1 MAKRKK
7 LNLKKKQNIDTIA
20 VHGGIK
26 PDRLTG
32 AVMTPIYAT
41 STYANSSP
49 GVNLGYEYGRSQNP
63 TREVLEDA
71 LSKLENGSK
80 AYAFA
85 SGLSAQS
92 AVLDLLKP
100 GDHIIAFND
109 LYGGTFRLLNE
120 VKVKSSGL
128 VVSYIDFN
136 SENISKHITKKT
148 KLIWIETP
156 TNPLLKVTDLKKIAN
171 VAKKN
176 KILTVC
182 DNTFATPHNQ
192 RPLEFGID
200 IVNHSTTKYING
212 HSDVI
217 GGALIVDNNKSLQK
231 KISFIQNSVGAVPSP
246 FDCFLILRGIKTLGI
261 RMKRHNENGLKI
273 ARFLK
278 SHGKIKSVI
287 YPGLPSHAQHKIAAK
302 QMNGYGGMIS
312 FIHKGSLAEI
322 KSFMKKLKIFTTA
335 ESLGGVESL
344 IESPAL
350 MTHAYVNSS
359 KVNIPVPENLVRISV
374 GIENIDDLIED
385 LQTALN

>member
-7 LNLKKKQNIDTIA
+7 LNLKKNQNIDTIA

-26 PDRLTG
+26 PDKLTG

-217 GGALIVDNNKSLQK
+217 GGALIVGDNKSLQK

-278 SHGKIKSVI
+278 SHSKIKSVI

-385 LQTALN
+385 LQTALK

>member
-7 LNLKKKQNIDTIA
+7 LNLKKKENIDTIA

-26 PDRLTG
+26 PDKLTG

-41 STYANSSP
+41 STFANSSP

-136 SENISKHITKKT
+136 SESISKHITKKT

-217 GGALIVDNNKSLQK
+217 GGALIVGNNKSLQK

-246 FDCFLILRGIKTLGI
+246 FDCFLVLRGIKTLGI

-273 ARFLK
+273 ARFLR
-278 SHGKIKSVI
+278 SHAKIKSVI
-287 YPGLPSHAQHKIAAK
+287 YPGLPSHAQHKIATK
-302 QMNGYGGMIS
+302 QMNGYGGMVS

>member
-26 PDRLTG
+26 PDKLTG

-100 GDHIIAFND
+100 GDLIIAFND

-217 GGALIVDNNKSLQK
+217 GGALIVGNNKSLQK

>member
-1 MAKRKK
+1 MVKRKK
-7 LNLKKKQNIDTIA
+7 SNIKKNQNIDTIA

-26 PDRLTG
+26 PDKHTG

-49 GVNLGYEYGRSQNP
+49 GINLGYEYGRSQNP

-80 AYAFA
+80 GFAFA

-92 AVLDLLKP
+92 AVLDLLLP

-109 LYGGTFRLLNE
+109 LYGGTFRLINE
-120 VKVKSSGL
+120 IKVKSSGL
-128 VVSYIDFN
+128 KVAYIDFN
-136 SENISKHITKKT
+136 KENIAKHITKKT

-156 TNPLLKVTDLKKIAN
+156 TNPLLKVTDLKKIAKI
-171 VAKKN
+171 AKLN

-192 RPLEFGID
+192 RPLELGID

-212 HSDVI
+212 HSDII
-217 GGALIVDNNKSLQK
+217 GGALIVGNNKSLQK
-231 KISFIQNSVGAVPSP
+231 KLSFVQNSVGAVPSP

-273 ARFLK
+273 AKFLSK
-278 SHGKIKSVI
+278 HKKIKKVI
-287 YPGLPSHAQHKIAAK
+287 YPGLSSHPQHNVSKK
-302 QMNGYGGMIS
+302 QMYGFGGMIS

-322 KSFMKKLKIFTTA
+322 KSFMKKLNIFTIA

-359 KVNIPVPENLVRISV
+359 KQNIPVPENLVRLSV
-374 GIENIDDLIED
+374 GIEGIEDLIED
-385 LQTALN
+385 LNKALS

>member
-26 PDRLTG
+26 PDKLTG

-41 STYANSSP
+41 STFANSSP
-49 GVNLGYEYGRSQNP
+49 GGNLGYEYGRSQNP

-136 SENISKHITKKT
+136 SESISKHITKKT

-217 GGALIVDNNKSLQK
+217 GGALIVGNNKSLQK

-246 FDCFLILRGIKTLGI
+246 FDCFLVLRGIKTLGI

-273 ARFLK
+273 ARFLR
-278 SHGKIKSVI
+278 SHSKIKSVI
-287 YPGLPSHAQHKIAAK
+287 YPGLSSHAQHKIATK
-302 QMNGYGGMIS
+302 QMNGYGGMVS

-359 KVNIPVPENLVRISV
+359 KVNIPIPENLVRISV

>member
-26 PDRLTG
+26 PDKLTG

-217 GGALIVDNNKSLQK
+217 GGALIVGNNKSLQK

-374 GIENIDDLIED
+374 GIENIEDLIED

>member
-26 PDRLTG
+26 PDKLTG

-171 VAKKN
+171 FAKKN

-217 GGALIVDNNKSLQK
+217 GGALIVGNNKSLQK

>member
-7 LNLKKKQNIDTIA
+7 SNLKKQQHIDTIA
-20 VHGGIK
+20 VHGGIR
-26 PDRLTG
+26 PDPLTG

-63 TREVLEDA
+63 TRAVLEEA
-71 LSKLENGSK
+71 LSELENGSK
-80 AYAFA
+80 AFAFA

-92 AVLDLLKP
+92 AILDLLKP
-100 GDHIIAFND
+100 GDHILAFND
-109 LYGGTFRLLNE
+109 LYGGTFRLINE

-128 VVSYIDFN
+128 DVTYIDFN
-136 SENISKHITKKT
+136 KSNLSKFITTKT

-156 TNPLLKVTDLKKIAN
+156 TNPLLKVTDLRKISKIA
-171 VAKKN
+171 KKR

-192 RPLEFGID
+192 KPLEYGID

-212 HSDVI
+212 HSDII
-217 GGALIVDNNKSLQK
+217 GGALIIGNNKSLQK

-246 FDCFLILRGIKTLGI
+246 FDCFLTLRGIKTLGI

-273 ARFLK
+273 AKFLK
-278 SHGKIKSVI
+278 KHKKIKSVI
-287 YPGLPSHAQHKIAAK
+287 YPGLPNHPQYDIAAK
-302 QMNGYGGMIS
+302 QMYGFGGMIS
-312 FIHKGSLAEI
+312 FIHNGSLSEI
-322 KSFMKKLKIFTTA
+322 KSFMKKLKIFTIA

-350 MTHAYVNSS
+350 MTHAYLESS
-359 KVNIPVPENLVRISV
+359 EKNIPIPDNLVRLSV
-374 GIENIDDLIED
+374 GIEDANDLIDDLNN
-385 LQTALN
+385 ALV

>member
-26 PDRLTG
+26 PDKLTG

-136 SENISKHITKKT
+136 TESISKHITKKT

-171 VAKKN
+171 VAKK
-176 KILTVC
+176 IRFLQS
-182 DNTFATPHNQ
+182 ATIH
-192 RPLEFGID
+192 
-200 IVNHSTTKYING
+200 
-212 HSDVI
+212 
-217 GGALIVDNNKSLQK
+217 LQHRIIK
-231 KISFIQNSVGAVPSP
+231 DLLNSV
-246 FDCFLILRGIKTLGI
+246 LI
-261 RMKRHNENGLKI
+261 
-273 ARFLK
+273 
-278 SHGKIKSVI
+278 
-287 YPGLPSHAQHKIAAK
+287 
-302 QMNGYGGMIS
+302 
-312 FIHKGSLAEI
+312 
-322 KSFMKKLKIFTTA
+322 
-335 ESLGGVESL
+335 
-344 IESPAL
+344 
-350 MTHAYVNSS
+350 
-359 KVNIPVPENLVRISV
+359 
-374 GIENIDDLIED
+374 
-385 LQTALN
+385 

>member
-26 PDRLTG
+26 PDKLTG

-41 STYANSSP
+41 STFANSSP

-136 SENISKHITKKT
+136 SESISKHITKKT

-217 GGALIVDNNKSLQK
+217 GGALIVGNNKSLQK

-246 FDCFLILRGIKTLGI
+246 FDCFLVLRGIKTLGI

-273 ARFLK
+273 ARFLR
-278 SHGKIKSVI
+278 SHAKIKSVI
-287 YPGLPSHAQHKIAAK
+287 YPGLPSHAQHKIATK

-359 KVNIPVPENLVRISV
+359 KVNIPVPKNLVRISV

>member
-7 LNLKKKQNIDTIA
+7 FNLKKKQNIDTIA

-92 AVLDLLKP
+92 AVLDLLRP

-136 SENISKHITKKT
+136 SESISKHITKKT

-217 GGALIVDNNKSLQK
+217 GGALIVGNNKSLQK

-278 SHGKIKSVI
+278 SHKKIKSVI
-287 YPGLPSHAQHKIAAK
+287 YPGLPSHAQHKVAAK

-359 KVNIPVPENLVRISV
+359 KVNISVPENLVRISV
-374 GIENIDDLIED
+374 GIENVDDLIED
-385 LQTALN
+385 LKTALS

>member
-7 LNLKKKQNIDTIA
+7 LNLKKKQNIDTVA

-26 PDRLTG
+26 PDKLTG

-217 GGALIVDNNKSLQK
+217 GGALIVGNNKSLQK

>member
-1 MAKRKK
+1 MVKRKK
-7 LNLKKKQNIDTIA
+7 SNIKKNQNIDTIA

-26 PDRLTG
+26 PDKHTG

-49 GVNLGYEYGRSQNP
+49 GINLGYEYGRSQNP

-80 AYAFA
+80 GFAFA

-92 AVLDLLKP
+92 AVLDLLLP

-109 LYGGTFRLLNE
+109 LYGGTFRLINE
-120 VKVKSSGL
+120 IKVKSSGL
-128 VVSYIDFN
+128 KVSYIDFN
-136 SENISKHITKKT
+136 KENIAKHITKKT

-156 TNPLLKVTDLKKIAN
+156 TNPLLKVTDLKKIAKI
-171 VAKKN
+171 AKLN

-192 RPLEFGID
+192 RPLELGID

-212 HSDVI
+212 HSDII
-217 GGALIVDNNKSLQK
+217 GGALIVGNNKSLQK
-231 KISFIQNSVGAVPSP
+231 KLSFVQNSVGAVPSP

-273 ARFLK
+273 AKFLSK
-278 SHGKIKSVI
+278 HKKIKKVI
-287 YPGLPSHAQHKIAAK
+287 YPGLSSHPQHNVSKK
-302 QMNGYGGMIS
+302 QMYGFGGMIS

-322 KSFMKKLKIFTTA
+322 KSFMKKLNIFTIA

-359 KVNIPVPENLVRISV
+359 KQNIPVPENLVRLSV
-374 GIENIDDLIED
+374 GIEGVEDLIED
-385 LQTALN
+385 LNKALS

>member
-7 LNLKKKQNIDTIA
+7 FNLKKKQNIDTIA

-71 LSKLENGSK
+71 LSRLENGSK

-217 GGALIVDNNKSLQK
+217 GGALIVGNNKSLQK

-312 FIHKGSLAEI
+312 FIHKGSLVEI

-374 GIENIDDLIED
+374 GIENVDDLIED
-385 LQTALN
+385 LKTALN

>member
-217 GGALIVDNNKSLQK
+217 GGALIVGNNKSLQK

>member
-26 PDRLTG
+26 PDKLTG

-41 STYANSSP
+41 STFANSSP

-136 SENISKHITKKT
+136 SESISKHITKKT

-217 GGALIVDNNKSLQK
+217 GGALIVGNNKSLQK

-246 FDCFLILRGIKTLGI
+246 FDCFLVLRGIKTLGI

-273 ARFLK
+273 ARFLR
-278 SHGKIKSVI
+278 SHAKIKSVI
-287 YPGLPSHAQHKIAAK
+287 YPGLPSHAQHKIATK

-359 KVNIPVPENLVRISV
+359 KVNIPIPENLVRISV

>member
-26 PDRLTG
+26 PDKLTG

-128 VVSYIDFN
+128 VVSYIAV
-136 SENISKHITKKT
+136 SYTHLTLPTK
-148 KLIWIETP
+148 
-156 TNPLLKVTDLKKIAN
+156 
-171 VAKKN
+171 
-176 KILTVC
+176 
-182 DNTFATPHNQ
+182 
-192 RPLEFGID
+192 R
-200 IVNHSTTKYING
+200 IV
-212 HSDVI
+212 
-217 GGALIVDNNKSLQK
+217 
-231 KISFIQNSVGAVPSP
+231 
-246 FDCFLILRGIKTLGI
+246 
-261 RMKRHNENGLKI
+261 
-273 ARFLK
+273 
-278 SHGKIKSVI
+278 
-287 YPGLPSHAQHKIAAK
+287 
-302 QMNGYGGMIS
+302 
-312 FIHKGSLAEI
+312 
-322 KSFMKKLKIFTTA
+322 
-335 ESLGGVESL
+335 
-344 IESPAL
+344 
-350 MTHAYVNSS
+350 
-359 KVNIPVPENLVRISV
+359 
-374 GIENIDDLIED
+374 
-385 LQTALN
+385 

>member
-7 LNLKKKQNIDTIA
+7 SNLKKQQHIDTIA
-20 VHGGIK
+20 VHGGIR
-26 PDRLTG
+26 PDPLTG

-63 TREVLEDA
+63 TRAVLEEA
-71 LSKLENGSK
+71 LSELENGSK
-80 AYAFA
+80 AFAFA

-92 AVLDLLKP
+92 AILDLLKP
-100 GDHIIAFND
+100 GDHILAFND
-109 LYGGTFRLLNE
+109 LYGGTFRLINE

-128 VVSYIDFN
+128 DVTYIDFN
-136 SENISKHITKKT
+136 KSNLSKFITKKT

-156 TNPLLKVTDLKKIAN
+156 TNPLLKVTDLRKISKIA
-171 VAKKN
+171 KKR

-192 RPLEFGID
+192 KPLEYGID

-212 HSDVI
+212 HSDII
-217 GGALIVDNNKSLQK
+217 GGALIIGNNKSLQK

-246 FDCFLILRGIKTLGI
+246 FDCFLTLRGIKTLGI

-273 ARFLK
+273 AKFLK
-278 SHGKIKSVI
+278 KHKKIKSVI
-287 YPGLPSHAQHKIAAK
+287 YPGLPNHPQYDIAAK
-302 QMNGYGGMIS
+302 QMYGFGGMIS
-312 FIHKGSLAEI
+312 FIHNGSLSEI
-322 KSFMKKLKIFTTA
+322 KLFMKKLKIFTIA

-350 MTHAYVNSS
+350 MTHAYLESS
-359 KVNIPVPENLVRISV
+359 EKNIPIPNNLVRLSV
-374 GIENIDDLIED
+374 GIEDANDLIND
-385 LQTALN
+385 LNNAIV

>member
-26 PDRLTG
+26 PDKLTG

-136 SENISKHITKKT
+136 SESISKHITKKT

-156 TNPLLKVTDLKKIAN
+156 TNPVSYTH
-171 VAKKN
+171 
-176 KILTVC
+176 LT
-182 DNTFATPHNQ
+182 
-192 RPLEFGID
+192 
-200 IVNHSTTKYING
+200 
-212 HSDVI
+212 
-217 GGALIVDNNKSLQK
+217 
-231 KISFIQNSVGAVPSP
+231 
-246 FDCFLILRGIKTLGI
+246 
-261 RMKRHNENGLKI
+261 
-273 ARFLK
+273 
-278 SHGKIKSVI
+278 
-287 YPGLPSHAQHKIAAK
+287 LPT
-302 QMNGYGGMIS
+302 NR
-312 FIHKGSLAEI
+312 E
-322 KSFMKKLKIFTTA
+322 
-335 ESLGGVESL
+335 V
-344 IESPAL
+344 
-350 MTHAYVNSS
+350 
-359 KVNIPVPENLVRISV
+359 
-374 GIENIDDLIED
+374 
-385 LQTALN
+385 

>member
-7 LNLKKKQNIDTIA
+7 SNLKKQQHIDTIA
-20 VHGGIK
+20 VHGGIR
-26 PDRLTG
+26 PDPLTG

-63 TREVLEDA
+63 TRAVLEEA
-71 LSKLENGSK
+71 LSELENGSK
-80 AYAFA
+80 AFAFA

-92 AVLDLLKP
+92 AILDLLKP
-100 GDHIIAFND
+100 GDHILAFND
-109 LYGGTFRLLNE
+109 LYGGTFRLINE

-128 VVSYIDFN
+128 DVTYIDFN
-136 SENISKHITKKT
+136 KSNLSKFITKKT

-156 TNPLLKVTDLKKIAN
+156 TNPLLKVTDLRKISKIA
-171 VAKKN
+171 KKR

-192 RPLEFGID
+192 KPLEYGID

-212 HSDVI
+212 HSDII
-217 GGALIVDNNKSLQK
+217 GGALIIGNNKSLQK

-246 FDCFLILRGIKTLGI
+246 FDCFLTLRGIKTLGI

-273 ARFLK
+273 AKFLK
-278 SHGKIKSVI
+278 KHKKIKSVI
-287 YPGLPSHAQHKIAAK
+287 YPGLPNHPQYDIAAK
-302 QMNGYGGMIS
+302 QMYGFGGMIS
-312 FIHKGSLAEI
+312 FIHNGSLSEI
-322 KSFMKKLKIFTTA
+322 KLFMKKLKIFTIA

-350 MTHAYVNSS
+350 MTHAYLESS
-359 KVNIPVPENLVRISV
+359 EKNIPIPNNLVRLSV
-374 GIENIDDLIED
+374 GIEDANYLIDDLKN
-385 LQTALN
+385 ALV

>member
-7 LNLKKKQNIDTIA
+7 SNLKKQQHIDTIA
-20 VHGGIK
+20 VHGGIR
-26 PDRLTG
+26 PDPLTG

-63 TREVLEDA
+63 TRAVLEEA
-71 LSKLENGSK
+71 LSELENGSK
-80 AYAFA
+80 AFAFA

-92 AVLDLLKP
+92 AILDLLKP
-100 GDHIIAFND
+100 GDHILAFND
-109 LYGGTFRLLNE
+109 LYGGTFRLINE

-128 VVSYIDFN
+128 DVTYIDFN
-136 SENISKHITKKT
+136 KSNLSKFITKKT

-156 TNPLLKVTDLKKIAN
+156 TNPLLKVTDLRKISKIA
-171 VAKKN
+171 KKR

-192 RPLEFGID
+192 KPLEYGID

-212 HSDVI
+212 HSDII
-217 GGALIVDNNKSLQK
+217 GGALIIGNNKSLQK

-246 FDCFLILRGIKTLGI
+246 FDCFLTLRGIKTLGI

-273 ARFLK
+273 AKFLK
-278 SHGKIKSVI
+278 KHKKIKSVI
-287 YPGLPSHAQHKIAAK
+287 YPGLPNHPQYDIATK
-302 QMNGYGGMIS
+302 QMYGFGGMIS
-312 FIHKGSLAEI
+312 FIHNGSLSEI
-322 KSFMKKLKIFTTA
+322 KSFMKKLKIFTIA

-350 MTHAYVNSS
+350 MTHAYLESS
-359 KVNIPVPENLVRISV
+359 EKNIPIPNNLVRLSV
-374 GIENIDDLIED
+374 GIEDANDLIDDLNN
-385 LQTALN
+385 ALI

>member
-26 PDRLTG
+26 PDKLTG

-217 GGALIVDNNKSLQK
+217 GGALIVGNNKSLQK

-261 RMKRHNENGLKI
+261 RMKRHNENGFKI
-273 ARFLK
+273 ARFLN
-278 SHGKIKSVI
+278 SHGNIISVI

>member
-26 PDRLTG
+26 PDKLTG

-385 LQTALN
+385 LQTALK

>member
-217 GGALIVDNNKSLQK
+217 GGALIVGNNKSLQK

-312 FIHKGSLAEI
+312 FIHKGSLTEI

>member
-26 PDRLTG
+26 PDKLTG

-41 STYANSSP
+41 STFANSSP

-71 LSKLENGSK
+71 LSKLENGTK

-136 SENISKHITKKT
+136 SESISKHITKKT

-217 GGALIVDNNKSLQK
+217 GGALIVGNNKSLQK

-246 FDCFLILRGIKTLGI
+246 FDCFLVLRGIKTLGI

-273 ARFLK
+273 ARFLR
-278 SHGKIKSVI
+278 SHAKIKSVI
-287 YPGLPSHAQHKIAAK
+287 YPGLPSHAQHKIATK

>member
-7 LNLKKKQNIDTIA
+7 ANLKKKQNIDTIA

-26 PDRLTG
+26 PDKLTG

-217 GGALIVDNNKSLQK
+217 GGALIVGNNKSLQK

-322 KSFMKKLKIFTTA
+322 KLFMKKLKIFTTA

-374 GIENIDDLIED
+374 GIENVDDLIED
-385 LQTALN
+385 LKIALS